1 MPVIYA
7 IKKLKP
13 GMILKMDFMD
23 FFYLDVF
30 VFLLMLRCWFTTLAK
45 DSMHLEIF
53 GANII

>member
-23 FFYLDVF
+23 FSHLDV
-30 VFLLMLRCWFTTLAK
+30 LLLLLRCWFTTLAK
-45 DSMHLEIF
+45 DSMHPGIF
-53 GANII
+53 GANIG